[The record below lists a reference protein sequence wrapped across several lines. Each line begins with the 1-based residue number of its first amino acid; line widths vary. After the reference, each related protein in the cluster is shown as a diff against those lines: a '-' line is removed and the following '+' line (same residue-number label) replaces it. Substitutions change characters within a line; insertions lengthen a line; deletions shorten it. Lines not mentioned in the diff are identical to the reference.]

1 MDYNTIL
8 QRVMNLFATIADM
21 DEEIT
26 KESELLEDLGIS
38 SMDVLLL
45 LSGIEEEFSIKI
57 SEKETR
63 KIYTVGDVADI
74 IAAKVK

>member
-8 QRVMNLFATIADM
+8 QRVMNLFATIADT